1 MTSMDKLEMSQT
13 NTFDTMNL
21 IGLRKYAC
29 CTADKRKNEWYLE
42 CVGCEKKTCAVG
54 KRVNDI
60 LEDGTKPIKSQVQ
73 KFEDREK
80 KHWIAERTKLIEES
94 LRYDDPYQWLADQ
107 GIYKNKESAYACAR
121 EFCMRYAPDVR
132 KRLNNIGKTRISNT
146 QILNAN
152 KQRDDTIEHIRN
164 LFENTAED
172 ERPFIAIQDSDPKY
186 KFMSLVG
193 RMYNWAR
200 NYPDLNNRYDLFG
213 VAGKLLQYDKK
224 YGSKHTVG
232 EILDIL
238 KEEKAMVTVNCAEP
252 GKKDDEMSLE
262 EFLSEAP
269 EVKEPPKTEPVLKVE
284 TKGPE
289 KAATDAPMEVLRI
302 QFGQKK
308 VDLMAKKQM
317 LENTIKKAQEALKDL
332 DMQIKTLDDAAL
344 IFGMV
349 PKTDKEV
356 V

>member
-29 CTADKRKNEWYLE
+29 CTADKKKNEWYLE

-54 KRVNDI
+54 RRVNDI

-107 GIYKNKESAYACAR
+107 GIYKNKGSAYACAR
-121 EFCMRYAPDVR
+121 EFCMKYAPDVQ

-164 LFENTAED
+164 LFENTVED

-193 RMYNWAR
+193 KMYNWAR

-238 KEEKAMVTVNCAEP
+238 KEERAMVTVNCAES

-262 EFLSEAP
+262 EFLKEADP
-269 EVKEPPKTEPVLKVE
+269 KIGRVSNVLTDVK
-284 TKGPE
+284 
-289 KAATDAPMEVLRI
+289 KAITDAPMEVLRD

-308 VDLMAKKQM
+308 ADLLAKKQM
-317 LENTIKKAQEALKDL
+317 LENTIQKAQEALKDL
-332 DMQIKTLDDAAL
+332 DTQIKTLDDAAL

-349 PKTDKEV
+349 PKTGKEAV
-356 V
+356 